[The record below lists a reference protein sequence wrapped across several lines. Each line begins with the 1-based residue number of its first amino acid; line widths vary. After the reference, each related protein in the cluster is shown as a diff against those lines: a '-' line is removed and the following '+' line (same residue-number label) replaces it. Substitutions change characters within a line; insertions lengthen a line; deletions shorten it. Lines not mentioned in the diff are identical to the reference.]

1 VASPSR
7 NPTSSSYKVSSQDS
21 RRPIGSSSP
30 ITYSRALAQPAE
42 LEANTLYVVG
52 GLYGNPAALRA
63 LLERADQ
70 EPGGAPA
77 IVFSG
82 DFHWLD
88 IDPEDFQAI
97 SETVL
102 AHHAI
107 KGKPRPSCLE

>member
-1 VASPSR
+1 MP
-7 NPTSSSYKVSSQDS
+7 
-21 RRPIGSSSP
+21 
-30 ITYSRALAQPAE
+30 
-42 LEANTLYVVG
+42 
-52 GLYGNPAALRA
+52 
-63 LLERADQ
+63 
-70 EPGGAPA
+70 PA